1 MRTFEVSRGVG
12 SVEESWLLLLPDV
25 LDDLLVDVGLLPS
38 ELVPEVIIYS
48 VILSC
53 GTKTDSLQ
61 VTTLV
66 TT

>member
-38 ELVPEVIIYS
+38 ELAPELVIYP
-48 VILSC
+48 VVLSC
-53 GTKTDSLQ
+53 GVFEILDLH
-61 VTTLV
+61 LNLR
-66 TT
+66 